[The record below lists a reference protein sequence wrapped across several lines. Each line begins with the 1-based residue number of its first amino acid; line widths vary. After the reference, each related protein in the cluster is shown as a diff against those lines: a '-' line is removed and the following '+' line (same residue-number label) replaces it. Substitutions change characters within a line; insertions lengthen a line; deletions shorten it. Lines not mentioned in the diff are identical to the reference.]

1 MNNFNSSKEQ
11 ERYYARKNREMDRL
25 EARDKS
31 SVYAHEAAGELT
43 KREGVKLGADISEE
57 VINDSRPSAVQ
68 AMILNDVPV
77 SMEMPFGDLKK
88 IIRRAWLKGLDKGRE
103 QGGLEPLF
111 KGEETL

>member
-1 MNNFNSSKEQ
+1 MKKHKGSKEQ

-31 SVYAHEAAGELT
+31 SVYAHKVAGELT

-57 VINDSRPSAVQ
+57 VINESRPSAAQ
-68 AMILNDVPV
+68 TMILNDVPV
-77 SMEMPFGDLKK
+77 SMALPFGVLKK
-88 IIRRAWLKGLDKGRE
+88 IIWRAWLKGLDKGRE

-111 KGEETL
+111 RGEETL

>member
-1 MNNFNSSKEQ
+1 MKKHKGSKEQ

-31 SVYAHEAAGELT
+31 SVYAHKAAGELT

-57 VINDSRPSAVQ
+57 VINDSRPSAIR
-68 AMILNDVPV
+68 AMILNDALV

-111 KGEETL
+111 KGEEKL